1 MNYKEKIKELLEQ
14 ISDEEIL
21 SFIYK
26 IIKNFSKKLGE
37 NLSKKKEG

>member
-1 MNYKEKIKELLEQ
+1 MDYKEKIKELLEQ

-26 IIKNFSKKLGE
+26 IIKNL
-37 NLSKKKEG
+37 LD

>member
-1 MNYKEKIKELLEQ
+1 MNYKEKIKELIEQ

-26 IIKNFSKKLGE
+26 IIKNL
-37 NLSKKKEG
+37 LD

>member
-1 MNYKEKIKELLEQ
+1 MNYKEKIKELLEL

-26 IIKNFSKKLGE
+26 IIKNL
-37 NLSKKKEG
+37 LD

>member
-1 MNYKEKIKELLEQ
+1 MNYKEKIKKLLEQ

-26 IIKNFSKKLGE
+26 IIKNL
-37 NLSKKKEG
+37 LD

>member
-1 MNYKEKIKELLEQ
+1 MDYKEKIKELLEK

-26 IIKNFSKKLGE
+26 IIKNL
-37 NLSKKKEG
+37 LD

>member
-26 IIKNFSKKLGE
+26 IIKNL
-37 NLSKKKEG
+37 LD